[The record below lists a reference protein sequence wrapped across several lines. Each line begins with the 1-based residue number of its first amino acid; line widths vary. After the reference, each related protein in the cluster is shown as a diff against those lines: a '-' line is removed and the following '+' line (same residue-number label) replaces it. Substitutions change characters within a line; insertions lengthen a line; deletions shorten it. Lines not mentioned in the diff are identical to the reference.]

1 MRTLPALKF
10 ADRVRLVLVTA
21 ALLVWVESPGAAAA
35 ADRPN
40 VLVIITD
47 DQGYGDLGVHDNP
60 RIKTPN
66 LDQFA
71 RQSVRLKSFYVSPVC
86 SPTRASLLTGRYNYR
101 TGVVDTYQGR
111 SMMHPSEVTLAE
123 MLGAA
128 GYRTGIF
135 GKWHL
140 GDNAPLRA
148 IDQGFQEAL
157 VIKGGGIGQASDPS
171 GGSSYFD
178 PILQHNGKEERFKGY
193 CSDIFADAAIDFL
206 SKHGERPFFAY
217 IAFNCPHEPLEAPEP
232 ELAGYRAM
240 NLALSQFPQ
249 LGQPIPAS
257 FAAPQEMV
265 ARVYA
270 MVSNIDANVG
280 RVLKALDDGGLS
292 SNTIVVFLTDNG
304 PAFVRFNDGLRGWK
318 GSVYDGG
325 IHVPCYIR
333 WPGHFPAGHVVDR
346 IAAHV
351 DMTPTLLD
359 ACGLAAPSGVKFD
372 GRSLLLLLRGFSA
385 AGWADR
391 TLYFQWH
398 RGDRPE
404 PGRAFAARTQQY
416 KLLRPEPPPGARKPP
431 PLELYD
437 MERDPYELHSV
448 AAKYPEVVKRM
459 YNGYLA
465 WFQDVA
471 STRGFDPIRIELG
484 GPRENPTILT
494 RQDWRGPRAGTGLND
509 LGYWEIEQPH
519 AGRCDIKLDLQPRRF
534 PTEAHFA
541 LGGVKLKQPIAAGV
555 TECWFR
561 SVELPRGPCR
571 LEAWVEGNGA
581 SAGVWRVTVLRSGK
595 SR

>member
-1 MRTLPALKF
+1 
-10 ADRVRLVLVTA
+10 
-21 ALLVWVESPGAAAA
+21 
-35 ADRPN
+35 
-40 VLVIITD
+40 
-47 DQGYGDLGVHDNP
+47 
-60 RIKTPN
+60 
-66 LDQFA
+66 
-71 RQSVRLKSFYVSPVC
+71 
-86 SPTRASLLTGRYNYR
+86 
-101 TGVVDTYQGR
+101 
-111 SMMHPSEVTLAE
+111 
-123 MLGAA
+123 
-128 GYRTGIF
+128 
-135 GKWHL
+135 
-140 GDNAPLRA
+140 
-148 IDQGFQEAL
+148 
-157 VIKGGGIGQASDPS
+157 
-171 GGSSYFD
+171 
-178 PILQHNGKEERFKGY
+178 
-193 CSDIFADAAIDFL
+193 
-206 SKHGERPFFAY
+206 
-217 IAFNCPHEPLEAPEP
+217 
-232 ELAGYRAM
+232 
-240 NLALSQFPQ
+240 
-249 LGQPIPAS
+249 
-257 FAAPQEMV
+257 
-265 ARVYA
+265 
-270 MVSNIDANVG
+270 
-280 RVLKALDDGGLS
+280 
-292 SNTIVVFLTDNG
+292 
-304 PAFVRFNDGLRGWK
+304 
-318 GSVYDGG
+318 
-325 IHVPCYIR
+325 
-333 WPGHFPAGHVVDR
+333 
-346 IAAHV
+346 
-351 DMTPTLLD
+351 
-359 ACGLAAPSGVKFD
+359 
-372 GRSLLLLLRGFSA
+372 LLLLRGFSA